1 MLKFKDFL
9 KKTAFCLT
17 LSLLVAGCSFPGVYK
32 INVQQGNIITQDMLD
47 QLKPGMTRNQIHFVL
62 GAPIIKDLFNK
73 NREDYLYTFQDAG
86 GEIKKQKITVYYA
99 QNKMTHFT
107 GTLIKEHSAY

>member
-1 MLKFKDFL
+1 MLKFKDKI

-32 INVQQGNIITQDMLD
+32 INVQQGNIITQKMLD
-47 QLKPGMTRNQIHFVL
+47 KLKPGMTPNQVHFVL
-62 GAPIIKDLFNK
+62 GTPILKDLFNK
-73 NREDYLYTFQDAG
+73 NKETYLYTFQNAG
-86 GEIKKQKITVYYA
+86 GKIQKQNITVYYA

-107 GTLIKEHSAY
+107 GSLIKEHSAY